1 MYKLNMYMLSEL
13 SCELKR
19 VVVNQDIVKEWS
31 QVWVF
36 DEGLDGNYELG
47 VCCKEVQSLLDIEIG
62 F

>member
-1 MYKLNMYMLSEL
+1 MYKLNMYMLSGL
-13 SCELKR
+13 SYELKR
-19 VVVNQDIVKEWS
+19 VVVNQDRVKEWS

-47 VCCKEVQSLLDIEIG
+47 VCYKEVQSLLDIEIG